1 MFKRNK
7 QKLRRSFN
15 ELLLEDIDQAKLDW
29 DQARQTAAAVYD
41 VDDELLAEV
50 SLARAKYEF
59 LYREA
64 KYRQVK
70 GHIQASSDQLLKISL
85 SSSPTEVAGFFF

>member
-50 SLARAKYEF
+50 SLARAKY
-59 LYREA
+59 REA

-70 GHIQASSDQLLKISL
+70 GHIQASVINY
-85 SSSPTEVAGFFF
+85 

>member
-29 DQARQTAAAVYD
+29 DQARQTAQCH
-41 VDDELLAEV
+41 LISILN
-50 SLARAKYEF
+50 
-59 LYREA
+59 
-64 KYRQVK
+64 
-70 GHIQASSDQLLKISL
+70 ITSDR
-85 SSSPTEVAGFFF
+85 

>member
-29 DQARQTAAAVYD
+29 DQAAAAVYD

-70 GHIQASSDQLLKISL
+70 GHIQASVINY
-85 SSSPTEVAGFFF
+85 

>member
-1 MFKRNK
+1 
-7 QKLRRSFN
+7 
-15 ELLLEDIDQAKLDW
+15 
-29 DQARQTAAAVYD
+29 YD

-70 GHIQASSDQLLKISL
+70 GHIQASVINY
-85 SSSPTEVAGFFF
+85 

>member
-15 ELLLEDIDQAKLDW
+15 ELLLEDIDQAKLDC

-70 GHIQASSDQLLKISL
+70 GHIQASVINY
-85 SSSPTEVAGFFF
+85 

>member
-59 LYREA
+59 LSREA

-70 GHIQASSDQLLKISL
+70 GHIQASVINY
-85 SSSPTEVAGFFF
+85 